1 MAPVVVVV
9 LLLMDKPVI
18 DKLASAVVPPVTP
31 YPIAP
36 EVPPFKVKP
45 WTPAVAALS
54 VVAKPI
60 LAPAGVS
67 PPRVVSTVIL
77 LIRETIPVILTA
89 PALVVMF

>member
-54 VVAKPI
+54 DSGKSWKIGGA
-60 LAPAGVS
+60 ARRPADHAAS
-67 PPRVVSTVIL
+67 
-77 LIRETIPVILTA
+77 
-89 PALVVMF
+89 